1 MERPREE
8 GRRRGFE
15 AAAAAAA
22 TQSAPLSRVHLVFR
36 FPFSDFRG
44 RRRRRLRRRFCKVG
58 GKKERGRRREGK
70 GRKGGGREGGRE
82 HQQERLWKE
91 VGEES
96 RLWRLAGEGAKRSP
110 PPSTYSLA
118 CCRLRLCLVCEREV
132 EGRVP
137 YYYFYGGEGRGRSR
151 DYQPRTF

>member
-15 AAAAAAA
+15 AAAAA

-44 RRRRRLRRRFCKVG
+44 KRRRRLRRRFCKVG

-110 PPSTYSLA
+110 PPTPWLA
-118 CCRLRLCLVCEREV
+118 AASACALCVCVRERERRGR
-132 EGRVP
+132 EGPLLLLLRR
-137 YYYFYGGEGRGRSR
+137 GGEGKE
-151 DYQPRTF
+151 